1 MLVNTANLKVI
12 FCNIKLTF
20 NQAFDAAP
28 TQWDKVAT
36 LVPSTG
42 KENTYAWLSRFP
54 RMRKWIGDKQVK
66 ALAASTYTLVNDD
79 YEATVE
85 VDRNDIQDD
94 QLGVYQPQAQDAGF
108 AAKQWPDEMVFEL
121 LNKGFSEKGYDGQ
134 PFFSDTHSM
143 GKTTYSNLGKKPLSA
158 ASLAEAQASYGEA
171 RKQLRQMKDEE
182 GRPLNIMP
190 NLLVVPPALDDVA
203 RTLITAERLD
213 DGKAN
218 IYKGTAEVLVVPW
231 LTSDSAWFLMD
242 TSRPLKPL
250 IFQQRQ
256 APLFVAMTDINSPD
270 VFMRKQFKFGAEA
283 RGQAGF
289 GFWQMAYGSTGK

>member
-1 MLVNTANLKVI
+1 MNAGNLKVI

-42 KENTYAWLSRFP
+42 KKNTYAWLSRFP
-54 RMRKWIGDKQVK
+54 RMRKWINDKQVK
-66 ALAASTYTLVNDD
+66 ALPASTYTLVNDD

-94 QLGVYQPQAQDAGF
+94 QLGVYQPRAQNAGF

-121 LNKGFSEKGYDGQ
+121 LNKGFSEKGYDGW
-134 PFFSDTHSM
+134 PFFNDTHSM

-158 ASLAEAQASYGEA
+158 VSLVEAQASYGEA
-171 RKQLRQMKDEE
+171 CKQLRQMKDGGG
-182 GRPLNIMP
+182 GREYHAQPAGRAAGAGRCGAYSLSPLNVWMTAMP
-190 NLLVVPPALDDVA
+190 IS
-203 RTLITAERLD
+203 T
-213 DGKAN
+213 
-218 IYKGTAEVLVVPW
+218 KGTAEVLVVPW

-256 APLFVAMTDINSPD
+256 APLVCRHDRYQQPGRIYAQ
-270 VFMRKQFKFGAEA
+270 VVQV
-283 RGQAGF
+283 
-289 GFWQMAYGSTGK
+289 

>member
-1 MLVNTANLKVI
+1 MLVNAANLRVI

-134 PFFSDTHSM
+134 PFFSDKHTIGETS
-143 GKTTYSNLGKKPLSA
+143 YSNKGRQVLSA
-158 ASLAEAQASYGEA
+158 ASLAEAQTSYGEA
-171 RKQLRQMKDEE
+171 RKQLRRRTKRD
-182 GRPLNIMP
+182 GR
-190 NLLVVPPALDDVA
+190 
-203 RTLITAERLD
+203 
-213 DGKAN
+213 
-218 IYKGTAEVLVVPW
+218 
-231 LTSDSAWFLMD
+231 
-242 TSRPLKPL
+242 
-250 IFQQRQ
+250 
-256 APLFVAMTDINSPD
+256 
-270 VFMRKQFKFGAEA
+270 
-283 RGQAGF
+283 
-289 GFWQMAYGSTGK
+289 

>member
-1 MLVNTANLKVI
+1 M
-12 FCNIKLTF
+12 
-20 NQAFDAAP
+20 
-28 TQWDKVAT
+28 
-36 LVPSTG
+36 
-42 KENTYAWLSRFP
+42 
-54 RMRKWIGDKQVK
+54 
-66 ALAASTYTLVNDD
+66 
-79 YEATVE
+79 
-85 VDRNDIQDD
+85 
-94 QLGVYQPQAQDAGF
+94 
-108 AAKQWPDEMVFEL
+108 
-121 LNKGFSEKGYDGQ
+121 
-134 PFFSDTHSM
+134 
-143 GKTTYSNLGKKPLSA
+143 
-158 ASLAEAQASYGEA
+158 
-171 RKQLRQMKDEE
+171 RQMKDEE

-190 NLLVVPPALDDVA
+190 DLLVVPPALDDVA

-256 APLFVAMTDINSPD
+256 APLFVAMTDINSQD
-270 VFMRKQFKFGAEA
+270 VFMRKRFKFGAEA